1 MKTQPILAGVAGCI
15 VVLAGLGY
23 AAQAAGRDSG
33 AITTRILL
41 LHDRDPSQATHEV
54 PDTRTFYDGQ
64 RFRVTVKPRTAGY
77 LYVMCQ
83 SSQGE
88 AKLLFPNESSDNF
101 VQAGQLSSLP
111 GRGWFRFDEEPGVE
125 HIFIVL
131 SDHPISDLDRA
142 VNEGG
147 DMAMSTLQHY
157 ATGSPD
163 KGIEIGAE
171 GINVD
176 RTAPPVV
183 KQLDLRHRSRR
194 AE

>member
-1 MKTQPILAGVAGCI
+1 MKTQTILAGAAGCI
-15 VVLAGLGY
+15 MLAAGLGY

-33 AITTRILL
+33 AITTKILL
-41 LHDRDPSQATHEV
+41 LDERDPSQGTHEV
-54 PDTRTFYDGQ
+54 ADTRTFYDGQ
-64 RFRVTVKPRTAGY
+64 RFRMTVRPRTAGY

-88 AKLLFPNESSDNF
+88 AKLLFPNESSDNY
-101 VQAGQLSSLP
+101 VEAGQVSALP

-125 HIFIVL
+125 HMFIVL

-147 DMAMSTLQHY
+147 SMPMLTLRKY
-157 ATGSPD
+157 SAGAAER
-163 KGIEIGAE
+163 GIEIGAE
-171 GINVD
+171 GIDVD
-176 RTAPPVV
+176 RTVKPVV